1 MDVNEGQ
8 LEDKWVVPEGSW
20 PPWLAPGPPLGALGL
35 NLCPLALP
43 PGIVGFRP
51 EAWAFLSSRFSFNRA
66 FSIKNFE
73 GWGHLAGSVAECAT
87 LNLRVGSSSPVLGVE
102 VIKKNKQKNSFKDF
116 KRQKY

>member
-1 MDVNEGQ
+1 MGCSGG
-8 LEDKWVVPEGSW
+8 LLATLAGSG
-20 PPWLAPGPPLGALGL
+20 ATLGALGL

-51 EAWAFLSSRFSFNRA
+51 AAWAFLSSHFSFNCD

-73 GWGHLAGSVAECAT
+73 GRGRLAGSVAGCAT

-102 VIKKNKQKNSFKDF
+102 VIKKIKKQF
-116 KRQKY
+116 